1 MAAIMTVFAAAGL
14 VVSEKKTKTML
25 LRTPN
30 QALRT
35 PPLVIEA
42 AGQRYRRATQFLYLG
57 CRVNARPTLCQISKR
72 RVQLAWA
79 CFKRFKREIC
89 HMEAAPFYLM
99 VRGPKTERSDGDPA
113 VRASNVGPRLS
124 LIHI

>member
-1 MAAIMTVFAAAGL
+1 MMAAIMTVFAAAGL

-25 LRTPN
+25 LQTPN

-79 CFKRFKREIC
+79 CYKRFKRKLYN
-89 HMEAAPFYLM
+89 MEASPFTLT
-99 VRGPKTERSDGDPA
+99 VRVLKVVMETLQHGCVTWTLGKEHVA
-113 VRASNVGPRLS
+113 EL
-124 LIHI
+124 